1 MYVLFPQI
9 FAAAMCAHTA
19 ELLYSRTHECR
30 SPIYA
35 RVRSSVAVTDF
46 SCTMHALSLPA
57 APIPFSLS
65 FLYLVLP
72 SVPHPPLSSFFIA
85 LYYSLFS
92 TISLSSI
99 FPPLPLLHPF
109 YLPALSILLLPNTH
123 SLPCPVFCFLPFPF
137 PLPCSPFFSTD
148 PPLPLSVSS
157 PPLPSRFLPF
167 LPRGGLSMACCRFCS
182 SSALPAVSSYSAMLC
197 WSGTS
202 YSSMSVCVC
211 VCLSVVVVLSKRVN
225 KSRWFW
231 HAFFHASYTLL

>member
-1 MYVLFPQI
+1 MQQNSCIVARVSVTYLCTCLQLSCSDRFFLHNARPFPSRCSHSLLSFIPLPCTPFRPSSPSQFVFYCSLLFPL
-9 FAAAMCAHTA
+9 FN
-19 ELLYSRTHECR
+19 LLPFFHFP
-30 SPIYA
+30 SPSA
-35 RVRSSVAVTDF
+35 S
-46 SCTMHALSLPA
+46 P
-57 APIPFSLS
+57 PF
-65 FLYLVLP
+65 
-72 SVPHPPLSSFFIA
+72 LSSR
-85 LYYSLFS
+85 
-92 TISLSSI
+92 
-99 FPPLPLLHPF
+99 PF
-109 YLPALSILLLPNTH
+109 YSTPTH

-225 KSRWFW
+225 KSRWF
-231 HAFFHASYTLL
+231 

>member
-1 MYVLFPQI
+1 
-9 FAAAMCAHTA
+9 
-19 ELLYSRTHECR
+19 
-30 SPIYA
+30 
-35 RVRSSVAVTDF
+35 
-46 SCTMHALSLPA
+46 MHALSLPA

-65 FLYLVLP
+65 FPYLVLP
-72 SVPHPPLSSFFIA
+72 SVPHPPLSSFLLLFTIPSFQPSPF
-85 LYYSLFS
+85 LPFSLLFRFS
-92 TISLSSI
+92 TLSI
-99 FPPLPLLHPF
+99 FPPFLFYSYPFPPLPC
-109 YLPALSILLLPNTH
+109 LLLP
-123 SLPCPVFCFLPFPF
+123 SLPI
-137 PLPCSPFFSTD
+137 PLTMFSFFSTD

-157 PPLPSRFLPF
+157 LPSRFLPF

-211 VCLSVVVVLSKRVN
+211 VCLSVVVVLSKRLN

>member
-1 MYVLFPQI
+1 M
-9 FAAAMCAHTA
+9 
-19 ELLYSRTHECR
+19 
-30 SPIYA
+30 
-35 RVRSSVAVTDF
+35 TDF

-65 FLYLVLP
+65 FPYLVLP
-72 SVPHPPLSSFFIA
+72 SVPHPPLSSFF
-85 LYYSLFS
+85 YCSLLFPLFNLLPFFHFPS
-92 TISLSSI
+92 PSASPPFLSSR
-99 FPPLPLLHPF
+99 PF
-109 YLPALSILLLPNTH
+109 YSTPTH
-123 SLPCPVFCFLPFPF
+123 SLSCPVFCFLPFPF

-157 PPLPSRFLPF
+157 PPLPSRFLPL